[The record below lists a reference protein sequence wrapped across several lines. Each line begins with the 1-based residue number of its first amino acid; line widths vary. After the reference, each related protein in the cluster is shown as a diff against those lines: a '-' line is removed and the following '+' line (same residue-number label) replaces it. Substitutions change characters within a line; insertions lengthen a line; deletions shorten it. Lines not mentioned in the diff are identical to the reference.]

1 MNNINNT
8 TPFSIVYDSFL
19 SKITDDMYMEL
30 NELDTFRILEDLL
43 ITAIN
48 KFEFLVSIAD
58 NCSSVH
64 FVSPI
69 IYHPLPL

>member
-8 TPFSIVYDSFL
+8 TPFSIVYDNFL

-43 ITAIN
+43 ILSFFISFHSNSAYTTYLCVA
-48 KFEFLVSIAD
+48 
-58 NCSSVH
+58 
-64 FVSPI
+64 
-69 IYHPLPL
+69 